1 MTTVSQPDK
10 GAEMGEVVEHPT
22 GIITISRDATIKDAA
37 IAMLTNKVGCLI
49 VNDQSGRFAGIITE
63 RDIVSRAVACS
74 KDFER
79 TTIAEIMTTQVVS
92 CTPGTPTSKASEI
105 MTTNRIRHLPMV
117 DNGVVVGM
125 LSARD
130 LLEQQLFEHRAAA
143 EEVAMLSNCLKS
155 IDLNEVAN
163 IVTTEAPKLFQA
175 SRCVLYF
182 HKDESVTKRPA
193 LVSYNKCLS
202 RQQCLGSL
210 EQAIPPSATPDDGR
224 FYHESIPDLCK
235 SLGAQGPR
243 LFVPLAIAGPKDCPL
258 AKGTGSSARRMA
270 GLSGCLCMCGLA
282 SASATNKELTS
293 YKAKLTREILNSHL
307 TNAKLYQEAR
317 LTLLTDTLT
326 GVGSRKLLEDKLE
339 LEAARA
345 RRYRRPFS
353 LAIIDIDNFKTINDV
368 LGHAAGDSTLKKVAA
383 CMKNQKRIPDV
394 LARYGGDEFVVLMPE
409 TKADDAVSLLERL
422 RVKVQQIKLTDN
434 LPMTFSCGI
443 AESLPD
449 RNDSATQ
456 VMRRADLALY
466 EAKSAGRNCV
476 RIWDQDMAER
486 LKAGDIELDKIKKLE
501 RCIAG
506 LSEKSQKMFIQS
518 IWGLVQALEAKD
530 TYAKRHSENVMQYA
544 VGIAQT
550 MKIAPRQI
558 EVIRRA
564 AMIHDIGKIGIPDAI
579 LSKPDRLSPLERRI
593 VEQHPLIA
601 IRILEKMTFLHREII
616 IVRHH
621 HEKWNGRGY
630 PDGLSKTSIPLGA
643 RIMAVA
649 DTFDALTS
657 PRSYHGSR
665 SIAEAV
671 EILAGSSGYDFDPDV
686 VKSAVCWVE
695 EICRQAGKT
704 LDEVSPQDLL
714 DSQTPAVLAQ

>member
-1 MTTVSQPDK
+1 MHET
-10 GAEMGEVVEHPT
+10 AEHPT
-22 GIITISRDATIKDAA
+22 GIITISHDATIKDAA

-49 VNDQSGRFAGIITE
+49 VNDRSGRFAGLVTE

-79 TTIAEIMTTQVVS
+79 TPIADIMTTQVVS
-92 CTPGTPTSKASEI
+92 CTPGTPTSKASEV
-105 MTTNRIRHLPMV
+105 MTANRIRHLPMV

-130 LLEQQLFEHRAAA
+130 LMEQQLFEHRAAA

-175 SRCVLYF
+175 NRCVLYF
-182 HKDESVTKRPA
+182 HKDESVTKRPV
-193 LVSYNKCLS
+193 LVSYSKCLC
-202 RQQCLGSL
+202 RQECLGGL
-210 EQAIPPSATPDDGR
+210 EESIPPSATPDEGR
-224 FYHESIPDLCK
+224 FYHESIPDLCA

-243 LFVPLAIAGPKDCPL
+243 LFVPLAITTPKDC
-258 AKGTGSSARRMA
+258 SSDC
-270 GLSGCLCMCGLA
+270 GKNLFGYLCMCGLA
-282 SASATNKELTS
+282 PESTANKELTS

-317 LTLLTDTLT
+317 LTLLTDALT
-326 GVGSRKLLEDKLE
+326 GVGSRRLLEDKLE
-339 LEAARA
+339 VEAARA

-353 LAIIDIDNFKTINDV
+353 VAIIDLDNFKTINDV
-368 LGHAAGDSTLKKVAA
+368 LGHATGDIALKKVAA
-383 CMKNQKRIPDV
+383 CMKNQKRSLDV

-409 TKADDAVSLLERL
+409 TKADDAISLLERL
-422 RVKVQQIKLTDN
+422 RVDVQQIKLTEH
-434 LPMTFSCGI
+434 LPITFSCGI
-443 AESLPD
+443 AESLPN
-449 RNDSATQ
+449 RSDSATE

-476 RIWDQDMAER
+476 KIWNQSMAER
-486 LKAGDIELDKIKKLE
+486 FRAGDIEIGKIKKLE
-501 RCIAG
+501 RCIAD
-506 LSEKSQKMFIQS
+506 LSERAEKMFMQS

-530 TYAKRHSENVMQYA
+530 TYAKKHSENVMQYA
-544 VGIAQT
+544 AGIAQT
-550 MKIAPRQI
+550 MKIAPKQI
-558 EVIRRA
+558 QVIRRA

-579 LSKPDRLSPLERRI
+579 LSKPDRLSPLEHRI

-601 IRILEKMTFLHREII
+601 VRILEKMTFLHREII

-643 RIMAVA
+643 RVLAVA

-657 PRSYHGSR
+657 PRSYRGSR
-665 SIAEAV
+665 SIAEAI
-671 EILAGSSGYDFDPDV
+671 EILVGSSGYDFDPDV

-695 EICRQAGKT
+695 ELCRQVGKT
-704 LDEVSPQDLL
+704 LDQVSPQDLL
-714 DSQTPAVLAQ
+714 DSQTRTVLAVK

>member
-1 MTTVSQPDK
+1 
-10 GAEMGEVVEHPT
+10 
-22 GIITISRDATIKDAA
+22 
-37 IAMLTNKVGCLI
+37 
-49 VNDQSGRFAGIITE
+49 
-63 RDIVSRAVACS
+63 
-74 KDFER
+74 
-79 TTIAEIMTTQVVS
+79 
-92 CTPGTPTSKASEI
+92 
-105 MTTNRIRHLPMV
+105 
-117 DNGVVVGM
+117 
-125 LSARD
+125 
-130 LLEQQLFEHRAAA
+130 
-143 EEVAMLSNCLKS
+143 
-155 IDLNEVAN
+155 
-163 IVTTEAPKLFQA
+163 
-175 SRCVLYF
+175 
-182 HKDESVTKRPA
+182 
-193 LVSYNKCLS
+193 
-202 RQQCLGSL
+202 
-210 EQAIPPSATPDDGR
+210 
-224 FYHESIPDLCK
+224 
-235 SLGAQGPR
+235 
-243 LFVPLAIAGPKDCPL
+243 
-258 AKGTGSSARRMA
+258 
-270 GLSGCLCMCGLA
+270 
-282 SASATNKELTS
+282 
-293 YKAKLTREILNSHL
+293 
-307 TNAKLYQEAR
+307 
-317 LTLLTDTLT
+317 
-326 GVGSRKLLEDKLE
+326 
-339 LEAARA
+339 
-345 RRYRRPFS
+345 
-353 LAIIDIDNFKTINDV
+353 
-368 LGHAAGDSTLKKVAA
+368 
-383 CMKNQKRIPDV
+383 V

-449 RNDSATQ
+449 RNDSATE

-476 RIWDQDMAER
+476 KIWDQDMAER
-486 LKAGDIELDKIKKLE
+486 LKAGDIEIDKIKKLE

-506 LSEKSQKMFIQS
+506 LSEKSEKMFIQS

-550 MKIAPRQI
+550 MKIAPKQV

-579 LSKPDRLSPLERRI
+579 LEKPSRLSPLERRI

-671 EILAGSSGYDFDPDV
+671 EILVGSSGYDFDPDV
-686 VKSAVCWVE
+686 VKSAVCWIE
-695 EICRQAGKT
+695 EMCRQAGKT
-704 LDEVSPQDLL
+704 LDEISPQDLL
-714 DSQTPAVLAQ
+714 DSQTPTVLAR